1 MSVSFKK
8 YIYIFCGLVVATAIW
23 FFCFVS
29 DQDSD
34 DRNMTA
40 NETSFLAN
48 KSRTGG
54 GERANHGAN
63 GRSSSSVYLRSEI
76 KELLLKYGPGDRRT
90 QKLRFLF
97 ATSNAPLIDLIET
110 SRDFPLDSECDA
122 ALDGVFFRIATKD
135 EAHELQR
142 LLKSGN
148 KLFSKEKMIL
158 ASGLGCMGTRSLNS
172 YFPQELSGV
181 SSAAISIR
189 PFESSFQLLRELVLA
204 SPEDDGELEHAYLGN
219 SVYHYPFESWKIISS
234 MEGGILG
241 EKYDEIK
248 GVSIEK
254 MFISSPSDAL
264 LQVIDEDHLVDG
276 VTSDLFVNGISKW
289 INNDI
294 NGVVFWYQ
302 NGESDLSTDIDNLVV
317 MGFSQVSVSK
327 GEFDLAWDWVEKIEI
342 PEVRKKAEGQVWK
355 AEKRVVDQA
364 SRQNPVSL
372 VEAIV
377 SGASIH
383 AEYWIKDVY
392 QEWTTTSPDAAASWY
407 EENRQTLTPEQNQ
420 HVARVYAEQA
430 IESGDLD
437 LAKQWAG
444 EVIEEKFTKKLQE
457 KISAAEAVEK

>member
-1 MSVSFKK
+1 
-8 YIYIFCGLVVATAIW
+8 
-23 FFCFVS
+23 
-29 DQDSD
+29 
-34 DRNMTA
+34 
-40 NETSFLAN
+40 
-48 KSRTGG
+48 
-54 GERANHGAN
+54 
-63 GRSSSSVYLRSEI
+63 
-76 KELLLKYGPGDRRT
+76 
-90 QKLRFLF
+90 
-97 ATSNAPLIDLIET
+97 
-110 SRDFPLDSECDA
+110 
-122 ALDGVFFRIATKD
+122 
-135 EAHELQR
+135 
-142 LLKSGN
+142 
-148 KLFSKEKMIL
+148 
-158 ASGLGCMGTRSLNS
+158 
-172 YFPQELSGV
+172 
-181 SSAAISIR
+181 
-189 PFESSFQLLRELVLA
+189 
-204 SPEDDGELEHAYLGN
+204 
-219 SVYHYPFESWKIISS
+219 